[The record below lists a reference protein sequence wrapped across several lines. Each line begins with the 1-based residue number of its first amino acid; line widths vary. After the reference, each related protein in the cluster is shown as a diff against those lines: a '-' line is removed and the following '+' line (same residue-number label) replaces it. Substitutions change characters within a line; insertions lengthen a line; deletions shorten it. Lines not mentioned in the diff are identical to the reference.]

1 MSAGHPLDVLGLVEA
16 EAVTGP
22 VRNLLQFQRAATIA
36 ANSGAREVRLT
47 LAVFQRG
54 RSVVETPLY
63 TAAQSLGI
71 PVLSV
76 EERFRFDAGAIASL
90 RRLIDAVA
98 PDIVQTHGVKSH
110 LLVRLASVHQG
121 RPWVAFHHGY
131 TRPDVKMAVYN
142 QCDRVSL
149 RAAARVVTTAR
160 AFTGQLVASGV
171 ASERI
176 VVLRNAIEIDSESD
190 THRVATRQKL
200 REALNLAPCQHVIVC
215 IGRLSKEKG
224 HADLV
229 DAIAR
234 FRARWPHT
242 PVRLVIAGDGPERD
256 RLVARAARAGIAD
269 AIRWLGFVPRADR
282 LYAAADVAVLPSHS
296 EGSPNALLEA
306 AAFSLPV
313 VATAVGGIPET
324 IQHGQ
329 SGLLVPPGH
338 PAALADAL
346 RDVLCDLRLAARL
359 GREARRVVERCH
371 DPLPRAR
378 ALISLYDAL
387 ARQDRAVSVPEE
399 ARACAF

>member
-1 MSAGHPLDVLGLVEA
+1 MSAGCPIDVLALVEA

-47 LAVFQRG
+47 LAVLQRG

-63 TAAQSLGI
+63 TAAQSIGI

-160 AFTGQLVASGV
+160 AFTGQLVARGV
-171 ASERI
+171 PSERI
-176 VVLRNAIEIDSESD
+176 VVLRNAIEIDPKSD
-190 THRVATRQKL
+190 THRFATRQKL
-200 REALNLAPCQHVIVC
+200 REALNLIPCQHGIVC

-234 FRARWPHT
+234 FRERWPHT
-242 PVRLVIAGDGPERD
+242 PVRLVIAGDGPERES
-256 RLVARAARAGIAD
+256 LVARAARAGIAD
-269 AIRWLGFVPRADR
+269 AIHWLGFVPRADH

-313 VATAVGGIPET
+313 VATTVGGIPET
-324 IQHGQ
+324 IKHGQ

-346 RDVLCDLRLAARL
+346 HDVLCDRRLAARL
-359 GREARRVVERCH
+359 GREARRVVERYH

-399 ARACAF
+399 ARACAC